1 MKYKAFKQ
9 KLSIALAA
17 MMIMASA
24 STVSF
29 AAGFSDLSQASWAKA
44 TIEEWTQK
52 GLVSGYPDGT
62 FRPSNHITRAE
73 FATLVQKAF
82 DLKSEAKS
90 GFSWSVFIFCNF
102 FTKPLACIPSR
113 HCIIRYIFY

>member
-29 AAGFSDLSQASWAKA
+29 AAGLSDLSQASWAKA
-44 TIEEWTQK
+44 TIEEWGEK
-52 GLVSGYPDGT
+52 M
-62 FRPSNHITRAE
+62 
-73 FATLVQKAF
+73 K
-82 DLKSEAKS
+82 
-90 GFSWSVFIFCNF
+90 
-102 FTKPLACIPSR
+102 
-113 HCIIRYIFY
+113 

>member
-9 KLSIALAA
+9 KLSIALSA

-52 GLVSGYPDGT
+52 D
-62 FRPSNHITRAE
+62 
-73 FATLVQKAF
+73 
-82 DLKSEAKS
+82 
-90 GFSWSVFIFCNF
+90 
-102 FTKPLACIPSR
+102 
-113 HCIIRYIFY
+113 